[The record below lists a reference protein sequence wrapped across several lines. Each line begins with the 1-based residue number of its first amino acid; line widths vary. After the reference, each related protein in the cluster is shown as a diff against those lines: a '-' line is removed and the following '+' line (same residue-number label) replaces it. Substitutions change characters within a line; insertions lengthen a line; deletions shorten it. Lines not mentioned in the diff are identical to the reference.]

1 MSKTVV
7 AIVGIA
13 MMVYAPYLVG
23 FIAEAG
29 SVAFTYAG
37 YYATLGAI
45 TLAGASLAGSA
56 MKPTMPD
63 MQGVDNYAGQK
74 LQTRKDNTSAVP
86 EIFGENRLGGNI
98 IWQVTGVQVSANDNE
113 DYWAIIAIGNGEL
126 NQFLTMYSNEDAMV
140 AKGSNVFTTT
150 YAHIKAYTTSGASGM
165 NISDVSFVKNSNGD
179 VATWGSLN
187 TGTLTSA
194 MLTLSSNW
202 ISYATDDKGYLLD
215 GDLDTYIRAPYY
227 STTGLTITWSYSTAQ
242 KITLF
247 KIHNYQDWWTRDWIW
262 QYSYF
267 ENMRLQYYNGTSWV
281 NASNIITTTTYGW
294 SIFNVTEINAHTDWR
309 LYIGASIPY
318 STSENDYTPCL
329 SELVVQTEA
338 GGTSAY
344 IPANV
349 SFLAVHQVFDSANNK
364 HTQLDNITALVQG
377 KKIDGT
383 YSNNP
388 ATIIKHLLTDGL
400 SIPSSAIDT
409 ASFDTAVAKCNEYG
423 YTCNVVF
430 TQQTNIQSSIIDVL
444 STCRGQVIFSQ
455 GTWKIK
461 IDQKDLATVKT
472 ITADDILNSSLS
484 ISMKGFQEIM
494 NKVDLKYVNPQDNWL
509 SAKVEKQD
517 NTLISLDG
525 QLITRTLDIK
535 GITNPTQANKL
546 AEITLNS
553 TRYTEDTSGN
563 RIKQAPLI
571 VSFSTTI
578 KNADLEVGDVIA
590 INHSLLDRVRRFI
603 ILSVETDQSGV
614 IKISAREYCDTH
626 YKSST
631 GAYLI

>member
-1 MSKTVV
+1 MNEEQSILKYQ
-7 AIVGIA
+7 GIC
-13 MMVYAPYLVG
+13 
-23 FIAEAG
+23 
-29 SVAFTYAG
+29 
-37 YYATLGAI
+37 
-45 TLAGASLAGSA
+45 
-56 MKPTMPD
+56 
-63 MQGVDNYAGQK
+63 
-74 LQTRKDNTSAVP
+74 
-86 EIFGENRLGGNI
+86 EI
-98 IWQVTGVQVSANDNE
+98 
-113 DYWAIIAIGNGEL
+113 
-126 NQFLTMYSNEDAMV
+126 
-140 AKGSNVFTTT
+140 
-150 YAHIKAYTTSGASGM
+150 
-165 NISDVSFVKNSNGD
+165 
-179 VATWGSLN
+179 
-187 TGTLTSA
+187 
-194 MLTLSSNW
+194 
-202 ISYATDDKGYLLD
+202 
-215 GDLDTYIRAPYY
+215 
-227 STTGLTITWSYSTAQ
+227 
-242 KITLF
+242 
-247 KIHNYQDWWTRDWIW
+247 
-262 QYSYF
+262 
-267 ENMRLQYYNGTSWV
+267 
-281 NASNIITTTTYGW
+281 
-294 SIFNVTEINAHTDWR
+294 
-309 LYIGASIPY
+309 
-318 STSENDYTPCL
+318 
-329 SELVVQTEA
+329 VVQTEA

-377 KKIDGT
+377 KKINGT

-388 ATIIKHLLTDGL
+388 ATIVKHLLTDGL

-409 ASFDTAVAKCNEYG
+409 TSFNTAVAKCNEYG

-455 GTWKIK
+455 GVWKIK

-484 ISMKGFQEIM
+484 VSMKGFQEIM

-535 GITNPTQANKL
+535 GITNSTQANKL

-553 TRYTEDTSGN
+553 TRYTEDVSGN